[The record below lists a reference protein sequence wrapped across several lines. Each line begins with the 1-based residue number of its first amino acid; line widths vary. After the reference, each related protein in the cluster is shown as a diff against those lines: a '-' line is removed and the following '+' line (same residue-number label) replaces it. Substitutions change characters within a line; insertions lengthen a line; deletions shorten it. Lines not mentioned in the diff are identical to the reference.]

1 MIQVMEKKFVKFVL
15 TVFLTLCISISSA
28 QNTQKSRNYFPGN
41 YSNQP
46 IITLKEGFFNKT
58 TYYLD
63 GEKSS
68 PKEVTAFLNSL
79 KNEDFKFQSYQ
90 RKKNLGMGIRVSG
103 IAVTI
108 SSIAYLFTND
118 IPPANVRPWFWASFG
133 GGVLQSTGNILVA
146 DSERRIQRTINDFNA
161 YHYSGGA
168 DAFLSMD
175 IIDGFLGPKINIYE
189 GPMQLEKDQVLTRFQ
204 SNPEALRLYEQV
216 LKREK
221 VSTVANVANSALG
234 IGIFFLAVGFE
245 SQSSSQNDLL
255 IPLTF
260 TGVGLNI
267 FSRFYERKT
276 RNLTRDVLYKYNY
289 Q

>member
-1 MIQVMEKKFVKFVL
+1 MEKKFVKFVL

-108 SSIAYLFTND
+108 GSIAYLFTND
-118 IPPANVRPWFWASFG
+118 ITPANVRPWFWASFG

-204 SNPEALRLYEQV
+204 SNP
-216 LKREK
+216 
-221 VSTVANVANSALG
+221 
-234 IGIFFLAVGFE
+234 
-245 SQSSSQNDLL
+245 
-255 IPLTF
+255 
-260 TGVGLNI
+260 
-267 FSRFYERKT
+267 
-276 RNLTRDVLYKYNY
+276 
-289 Q
+289 

>member
-1 MIQVMEKKFVKFVL
+1 MEIKL
-15 TVFLTLCISISSA
+15 YRLTLLLFFLASINVAFSQTTPNSL
-28 QNTQKSRNYFPGN
+28 SYFPER
-41 YSNQP
+41 YSQQP
-46 IITLKEGFFNKT
+46 IITFKEGFFNKT
-58 TYYLD
+58 TYFLD

-108 SSIAYLFTND
+108 GSIAYLFTND
-118 IPPANVRPWFWASFG
+118 ITPANVRPWFWASFG

-161 YHYSGGA
+161 YHYSGGTE
-168 DAFLSMD
+168 AFLSMD
-175 IIDGFLGPKINIYE
+175 VMGSFFGPKINIYE
-189 GPMQLEKDQVLTRFQ
+189 GPMVLEKDQVLTRFQ
-204 SNPEALRLYEQV
+204 SNPEALQLYEQV
-216 LKREK
+216 LRREK
-221 VSTVANVANSALG
+221 VSTVAKVVNSALG